1 MGLGICG
8 VEGRGGR
15 KDVVIDQFH
24 LRDTMNVNFD
34 TLAAVLIIIISIW
47 CLVMGVY
54 PVTIS
59 LRPEAGGRSRQRRS
73 RRLPINSPSILFSK
87 LPLWCNSA
95 IVNTPILTGKRTPK
109 IFNCGSWLQGSRMN
123 WFWPPRSLYLY
134 RPGLVLGCTRWV
146 DKNASGT

>member
-8 VEGRGGR
+8 VEGRGGQ

-24 LRDTMNVNFD
+24 LRYTMNVNFD

-59 LRPEAGGRSRQRRS
+59 LRQEAGARSRQRGNP
-73 RRLPINSPSILFSK
+73 LNFPSILFAK
-87 LPLWCNSA
+87 TL
-95 IVNTPILTGKRTPK
+95 
-109 IFNCGSWLQGSRMN
+109 
-123 WFWPPRSLYLY
+123 SL
-134 RPGLVLGCTRWV
+134 
-146 DKNASGT
+146 KGTL